1 MPPYLTPMAGPEAET
16 EDDEAAA
23 GEEDGAESGAQDTPI
38 DRLARSQRRAFL
50 VVVALLVVV
59 AGASIGQVVI
69 LQSRLDAIDS
79 GVGRQVARATDDYA
93 RIRDQTAAMR
103 AGVELLHREL
113 DHVRSQT
120 EQISRR
126 LARQEER

>member
-1 MPPYLTPMAGPEAET
+1 
-16 EDDEAAA
+16 
-23 GEEDGAESGAQDTPI
+23 
-38 DRLARSQRRAFL
+38 
-50 VVVALLVVV
+50 
-59 AGASIGQVVI
+59 
-69 LQSRLDAIDS
+69 
-79 GVGRQVARATDDYA
+79 
-93 RIRDQTAAMR
+93 MR